1 MQQIIKQMLD
11 KYETES
17 PEEKINALKEVIQE
31 AVLAGLARGGFFK
44 YAALYGGTALRIFYG
59 LDRFSEDLDFSL
71 IKQDEDFNIGKYFS
85 VLEQELESLGL
96 KFSIEEKMKSVD
108 SVIKSAF
115 IKGGT
120 KENILTF
127 YPDNKQLEYFHSREL
142 IKIKFEIDTN
152 PPLYANYEM
161 KYKTMPSNYQV
172 RLYDAPSLFAGK
184 LHALICRA
192 WKNRIKGRDLYDY
205 IFYVSR
211 GVKVNLLHLQARMID
226 SGYITNKTKLTIDS
240 LREILIDKFNQID
253 FNLAKKDVIP
263 FVRNQKGLDVWGK
276 DFFIS
281 TVDDLK
287 ESN

>member
-1 MQQIIKQMLD
+1 MRQIIKQMLD
-11 KYETES
+11 
-17 PEEKINALKEVIQE
+17 
-31 AVLAGLARGGFFK
+31 
-44 YAALYGGTALRIFYG
+44 
-59 LDRFSEDLDFSL
+59 RFSEDLNFSL
-71 IKQDEDFNIGKYFS
+71 IKQAEDFNIGKYFS

-205 IFYVSR
+205 IFYISR
-211 GVKVNLLHLQARMID
+211 GIKVNLLHLQARMIV
-226 SGYITNKTKLTIDS
+226 SGYMPYESKLTIEI
-240 LREILIDKFNQID
+240 LKEILIDKFSQID

-263 FVRNQKGLDVWGK
+263 FVKNQNGLDIWCK

-281 TVDDLK
+281 TVEDVK
-287 ESN
+287 ASNWKICVSKT

>member
-11 KYETES
+11 KYETAS

-44 YAALYGGTALRIFYG
+44 YAAFYGGTALRIFYG
-59 LDRFSEDLDFSL
+59 LDRFSEDLNFSL

-108 SVIKSAF
+108 SVIKFAF

-127 YPDNKQLEYFHSREL
+127 YPDNKQLEYFHSKEL

-152 PPLYANYEM
+152 PPPYANYEM
-161 KYKTMPSNYQV
+161 KYKAMPSNYQV
-172 RLYDAPSLFAGK
+172 RLYDSPSLFAGK
-184 LHALICRA
+184 LHALICRT

-226 SGYITNKTKLTIDS
+226 SGYMPYESKLTIET
-240 LREILIDKFNQID
+240 LKEILIDKFSQID

-263 FVRNQKGLDVWGK
+263 FVKNQNGLDIWCK

-281 TVDDLK
+281 TVEDVK
-287 ESN
+287 ANN